1 MLSKAC
7 TYGIHAMIYVAMNKQ
22 EGVNMPISKIADDLH
37 IPFHFLKKI
46 LQSLGE
52 NGLLRTQRSAKGGV
66 SLAKD
71 ASEISIYDII
81 KVLDGDAMFHQCIL
95 GLHGCGEQTPCA
107 MHAGWATER
116 TRLRILF
123 ETTTLKDASA
133 KIKRFDLRFGLE
145 KVEE

>member
-1 MLSKAC
+1 
-7 TYGIHAMIYVAMNKQ
+7 MIYVAMNKQ

-81 KVLDGDAMFHQCIL
+81 KVLD
-95 GLHGCGEQTPCA
+95 
-107 MHAGWATER
+107 
-116 TRLRILF
+116 
-123 ETTTLKDASA
+123 
-133 KIKRFDLRFGLE
+133 
-145 KVEE
+145 